1 MAATEANKAAP
12 ASAQRVSPIVGTP
25 TVMVPVAVKTQ
36 PPPPKAPTVTAVKT
50 ATTPAK
56 HAGPPPVTAPAATR
70 AQAVPLAPAA
80 PAPKPAAAS
89 PAPPAPASAAEQAK
103 PTSPQPPKPT
113 PAAVASKSAHGIV
126 GHIISIRG
134 LIVEVAFTGET
145 RPALREVMTIEG
157 HPEIILEVN
166 SYTEHRNA
174 ICIAFTSSPLVH
186 RDTKVVSTG
195 TTISVPTGAAALGRL
210 FNAIGLPADHL
221 TDIGSEVPRRSIYTN
236 ASSTQHFDNKDEL
249 LETGIKVLD
258 FFTPF
263 VKGRKI
269 GIIGGAGVG
278 KTVLI
283 MEIINNVGKDPTK
296 LAFFAG
302 IGERIRE
309 GHELYET
316 LKDRDMLKATTMFY
330 GQMNENPA
338 MRAMVGLS
346 ATTLAEYFRD
356 EEKRDILFFVDNVY
370 RHIQAGN
377 ELSTMM
383 GQIPSEGGYQATIF
397 SDLKRFQDRLYSN
410 ANGSITAVET
420 IYVPADDLTDPAV
433 QEISSQIDSV
443 IVLSRQVAEMGI
455 RPAVDLIRTS
465 SSLVTPEIVGD
476 RHYLLVTQVQ
486 GIMQKYDSLKNIIAI
501 IGENELSPQDR
512 ADYQKAKKL
521 IDFFSQ
527 SFFVTEKLNGIPGV
541 YFSREQTLSGV
552 EEILI

>member
-1 MAATEANKAAP
+1 MAEIAAKTAP
-12 ASAQRVSPIVGTP
+12 PSTASATP
-25 TVMVPVAVKTQ
+25 AQATAAETSAV
-36 PPPPKAPTVTAVKT
+36 
-50 ATTPAK
+50 TTP
-56 HAGPPPVTAPAATR
+56 PV
-70 AQAVPLAPAA
+70 
-80 PAPKPAAAS
+80 
-89 PAPPAPASAAEQAK
+89 PPAPAETA
-103 PTSPQPPKPT
+103 PTRKAGT
-113 PAAVASKSAHGIV
+113 GFT
-126 GHIISIRG
+126 GHIVSIRG
-134 LIVEVAFTGET
+134 LIVEVAFPGNE
-145 RPALREVMTIEG
+145 RPPLREVLSIEG
-157 HPEIILEVN
+157 HPDIMLEVN
-166 SYTEHRNA
+166 SYNDRRDA
-174 ICIAFTSSPLVH
+174 ICIAFVVSPEVK
-186 RDTKVVSTG
+186 RGAKVVSTG
-195 TTISVPTGAAALGRL
+195 TTIAVPTGAKALGRL
-210 FNAIGLPADHL
+210 YNAVGQAADHGPEQGP
-221 TDIGSEVPRRSIYTN
+221 DVPRRSIYTD
-236 ASSTQHFDNKDEL
+236 ASSNQLFGNKDEL

-283 MEIINNVGKDPTK
+283 MEIINNVGKDPSK

-316 LKDRDMLKATTMFY
+316 LKERDMLKSTAMFY

-338 MRAMVGLS
+338 MRAIVGLS

-356 EEKRDILFFVDNVY
+356 EEKKDILFFVDNVY

-465 SSLVTPEIVGD
+465 SSLVTPEVVGD

-486 GIMQKYDSLKNIIAI
+486 AIMQKYDSLKNIIAI

-521 IDFFSQ
+521 IEFFSQ
-527 SFFVTEKLNGIPGV
+527 TFFVTEKLNGIPGA
-541 YFSREQTLSGV
+541 YFSREQTLSGI

>member
-1 MAATEANKAAP
+1 MPTETPTPTATPAAAP
-12 ASAQRVSPIVGTP
+12 AA
-25 TVMVPVAVKTQ
+25 PVA
-36 PPPPKAPTVTAVKT
+36 A
-50 ATTPAK
+50 
-56 HAGPPPVTAPAATR
+56 APAATKPTPV
-70 AQAVPLAPAA
+70 AAAPTAPSKPEAAPAPAPAA
-80 PAPKPAAAS
+80 PAAPKVE
-89 PAPPAPASAAEQAK
+89 PAPPAAA
-103 PTSPQPPKPT
+103 QPPKPAEPKPAEPKSAT
-113 PAAVASKSAHGIV
+113 PAPAPAPAEPVAAPAKPAAKAVQAT
-126 GHIISIRG
+126 GHIVAIRG
-134 LIVEVAFTGET
+134 LIVEVAFKGEH
-145 RPALREVMTIEG
+145 RPPLREVLTLVDSNDV
-157 HPEIILEVN
+157 ILEIS
-166 SYTEHRNA
+166 SYNEKRDA
-174 ICIAFTSSPLVH
+174 ICISYVTSPKV
-186 RDTKVVSTG
+186 RRGAQVVSTG
-195 TTISVPTGAAALGRL
+195 QTISVPTGSAALGRL
-210 FNAIGLPADHL
+210 YNSVGLTADDKAEL
-221 TDIGSEVPRRSIYTN
+221 GPDVPRRSVYTN
-236 ASSTQHFDNKDEL
+236 ASSNQFFTNKDDL

-283 MEIINNVGKDPTK
+283 MEIINNIGKDPSK

-316 LKDRDMLKATTMFY
+316 LSEREMLKGAAMFY

-356 EEKRDILFFVDNVY
+356 EEKKDILFFVDNVY

-443 IVLSRQVAEMGI
+443 IVLSRAVAEMGI
-455 RPAVDLIRTS
+455 RPAVDLIKTS

-486 GIMQKYDSLKNIIAI
+486 AIMQKYDSLKNIIAI

-521 IDFFSQ
+521 IEFFAQ
-527 SFFVTEKLNGIPGV
+527 SMFVTEKLNGIPGV
-541 YFSREQTLSGV
+541 YFTREQTLSGV

>member
-1 MAATEANKAAP
+1 MATF
-12 ASAQRVSPIVGTP
+12 S
-25 TVMVPVAVKTQ
+25 
-36 PPPPKAPTVTAVKT
+36 
-50 ATTPAK
+50 
-56 HAGPPPVTAPAATR
+56 
-70 AQAVPLAPAA
+70 
-80 PAPKPAAAS
+80 
-89 PAPPAPASAAEQAK
+89 
-103 PTSPQPPKPT
+103 
-113 PAAVASKSAHGIV
+113 

-134 LIVEVAFTGET
+134 LIVEVAFQGEG
-145 RPALREVMTIEG
+145 RPELREVMTVDG

-166 SYTEHRNA
+166 SYNEHRNA
-174 ICIAFTSSPLVH
+174 ICISFVTSPAV
-186 RDTKVVSTG
+186 RRNAKVVSTG
-195 TTISVPTGAAALGRL
+195 TTISVPTGPKVLGRL
-210 FNAIGLPADHL
+210 YNAVGEPADKL
-221 TDIGSEVPRRSIYTN
+221 EPLGADVPRRSVYTD
-236 ASSTQHFDNKDEL
+236 ASSNQLFGNKDEL

-283 MEIINNVGKDPTK
+283 MEIINNVGKDPSK

-316 LKDRDMLKATTMFY
+316 LKERDMLKSTAMFY

-338 MRAMVGLS
+338 MRAMIGPTAV
-346 ATTLAEYFRD
+346 TLAEYFRD

-410 ANGSITAVET
+410 ANGSITAVQT

-443 IVLSRQVAEMGI
+443 IVLSRQVAESGI

-486 GIMQKYDSLKNIIAI
+486 AIMQKYDSLKNIIAI

-521 IDFFSQ
+521 IEFFNQ

-541 YFSREQTLSGV
+541 FFSREQTLSGV

>member
-1 MAATEANKAAP
+1 MAAGFT
-12 ASAQRVSPIVGTP
+12 
-25 TVMVPVAVKTQ
+25 
-36 PPPPKAPTVTAVKT
+36 
-50 ATTPAK
+50 
-56 HAGPPPVTAPAATR
+56 
-70 AQAVPLAPAA
+70 
-80 PAPKPAAAS
+80 
-89 PAPPAPASAAEQAK
+89 
-103 PTSPQPPKPT
+103 
-113 PAAVASKSAHGIV
+113 
-126 GHIISIRG
+126 GHIVSIRG
-134 LIVEVAFTGET
+134 LIVEVHFQGEG
-145 RPALREVMTIEG
+145 RPALREILTIEG
-157 HPEIILEVN
+157 HPEILLEIQ
-166 SYTEHRNA
+166 SYNEHSQA
-174 ICIAFTSSPLVH
+174 TCISFMTSPLV
-186 RDTKVVSTG
+186 RRGAAVLSTG
-195 TTISVPTGAAALGRL
+195 TTISVPTGSKALGRL
-210 FNAIGLPADHL
+210 FNAVGMATDNLEPIGPD
-221 TDIGSEVPRRSIYTN
+221 VPRRSVYTSAN
-236 ASSTQHFDNKDEL
+236 SNQLFGNKDEL
-249 LETGIKVLD
+249 LETGIKVID

-283 MEIINNVGKDPTK
+283 MELIHNIGKDPTK

-316 LKDRDMLKATTMFY
+316 LKERDMLATTAMFY

-338 MRAMVGLS
+338 MRAMVGPT
-346 ATTLAEYFRD
+346 AVTLAEYFRD

-397 SDLKRFQDRLYSN
+397 SDLKRLQDRLYSN
-410 ANGSITAVET
+410 ANGSITAIQT
-420 IYVPADDLTDPAV
+420 IFIPADDLTDPAV

-443 IVLSRQVAEMGI
+443 IVLSRAVAEMGI

-486 GIMQKYDSLKNIIAI
+486 AIMQKYDSLKNIIAI

-521 IDFFSQ
+521 IEFFAQ
-527 SFFVTEKLNGIPGV
+527 SMFVTEALNGIPGV

>member
-1 MAATEANKAAP
+1 MASPTVAPTSAAP
-12 ASAQRVSPIVGTP
+12 NP
-25 TVMVPVAVKTQ
+25 T
-36 PPPPKAPTVTAVKT
+36 
-50 ATTPAK
+50 
-56 HAGPPPVTAPAATR
+56 
-70 AQAVPLAPAA
+70 
-80 PAPKPAAAS
+80 PAPKPAATPPVPKTPAKPAAS
-89 PAPPAPASAAEQAK
+89 TPPAP
-103 PTSPQPPKPT
+103 TPT
-113 PAAVASKSAHGIV
+113 PAPKTATGIA
-126 GHIISIRG
+126 GHIKSIRG
-134 LIVEVAFTGET
+134 LIVEVSFQGDK
-145 RPALREVMTIEG
+145 RPALREIMTIEG
-157 HPEIILEVN
+157 HPEILLEIQSFN
-166 SYTEHRNA
+166 DHRDA
-174 ICIAFTSSPLVH
+174 ICITFMTSSLV
-186 RDTKVVSTG
+186 RRGAKVISTG
-195 TTISVPTGAAALGRL
+195 TTISVPTGKAALGRL
-210 FNAIGLPADHL
+210 FNAVGLPADHL
-221 TDIGSEVPRRSIYTN
+221 EPIGPEVPRRSVYTD
-236 ASSTQHFDNKDEL
+236 ASSNQLYGNKDEL
-249 LETGIKVLD
+249 LETGIKVID

-283 MEIINNVGKDPTK
+283 MELIHNIGKDPTK

-316 LKDRDMLKATTMFY
+316 LKEREMLGTTCMFY

-338 MRAMVGLS
+338 MRAMVGP
-346 ATTLAEYFRD
+346 AAVTLAEYYRD

-397 SDLKRFQDRLYSN
+397 SDLKRLQDRLYSN
-410 ANGSITAVET
+410 ANGSITAIQT
-420 IYVPADDLTDPAV
+420 IFIPADDLTDPAV

-443 IVLSRQVAEMGI
+443 IVLSRAVAEAGI
-455 RPAVDLIRTS
+455 RPAVDLIKTS
-465 SSLVTPEIVGD
+465 SSLITPEIVGD

-486 GIMQKYDSLKNIIAI
+486 AIMQKYDSLKNIIAI

-521 IDFFSQ
+521 IEFFGQ
-527 SFFVTEKLNGIPGV
+527 SMFVTEHLNGIPGV

>member
-1 MAATEANKAAP
+1 MATPAPSQIQTPDPAAPKAAP
-12 ASAQRVSPIVGTP
+12 DKP
-25 TVMVPVAVKTQ
+25 TA
-36 PPPPKAPTVTAVKT
+36 
-50 ATTPAK
+50 
-56 HAGPPPVTAPAATR
+56 
-70 AQAVPLAPAA
+70 
-80 PAPKPAAAS
+80 
-89 PAPPAPASAAEQAK
+89 AK
-103 PTSPQPPKPT
+103 PVSGVP
-113 PAAVASKSAHGIV
+113 GR
-126 GHIISIRG
+126 IISIRG
-134 LIVEVAFTGET
+134 LIVEVGFTSDR
-145 RPALREVMTIEG
+145 RPSLREIMTIPD
-157 HPEIILEVN
+157 HPEIMLEIN
-166 SYTEHRNA
+166 SFTEQKNA
-174 ICIAFTSSPLVH
+174 ICISFVTSPLV
-186 RDTKVVSTG
+186 RRGAEVVSTG
-195 TTISVPTGAAALGRL
+195 ATISVPTGQKALGRL
-210 FNAIGLPADHL
+210 FNAVGLPADKL
-221 TDIGSEVPRRSIYTN
+221 EPIGPEIPRRSIYTN

-249 LETGIKVLD
+249 LETGIKVID

-283 MEIINNVGKDPTK
+283 MELIHNIGKDPSK

-309 GHELYET
+309 GAELYET
-316 LKDRDMLKATTMFY
+316 LKEREMLGTTAMFY

-338 MRAMVGLS
+338 MRAMVGLT

-410 ANGSITAVET
+410 ANGSITAVQT

-443 IVLSRQVAEMGI
+443 IVLSRAVAEMGI

-486 GIMQKYDSLKNIIAI
+486 AIMQKYDSLKNIIAI

-512 ADYQKAKKL
+512 SDYQKAKKL
-521 IDFFSQ
+521 IDFFAQ
-527 SFFVTEKLNGIPGV
+527 SMFVTEKLNGIPGV
-541 YFSREQTLSGV
+541 YFSREQTLSGI

>member
-1 MAATEANKAAP
+1 MAT
-12 ASAQRVSPIVGTP
+12 
-25 TVMVPVAVKTQ
+25 
-36 PPPPKAPTVTAVKT
+36 
-50 ATTPAK
+50 
-56 HAGPPPVTAPAATR
+56 
-70 AQAVPLAPAA
+70 
-80 PAPKPAAAS
+80 
-89 PAPPAPASAAEQAK
+89 
-103 PTSPQPPKPT
+103 PT
-113 PAAVASKSAHGIV
+113 PATQPRPTTPVASTPAPVPIAVAGIGVGSVSAPLNDVKRSTSEPTPIPQQGQAGHVVGIK
-126 GHIISIRG
+126 G
-134 LIVEVAFTGET
+134 LIVEVAFTGEA
-145 RPALREVMTIEG
+145 RPQLREILTVEG
-157 HPEIILEVN
+157 HPEIMLEIN
-166 SYTEHRNA
+166 SFTASRNA
-174 ICIAFTSSPLVH
+174 ICIAFVSSSLVH
-186 RDTKVVSTG
+186 RGARVVATG
-195 TTISVPTGAAALGRL
+195 TTINVPTGTKALGRL
-210 FNAIGLPADHL
+210 YNAVGLTADNLEPIGP
-221 TDIGSEVPRRSIYTN
+221 EVPRRSIYTS
-236 ASSTQHFDNKDEL
+236 AVSTQQFDNKDEL
-249 LETGIKVLD
+249 LETGIKVID

-283 MEIINNVGKDPTK
+283 MELIHNIGKDPTK

-309 GHELYET
+309 GHELYQT
-316 LKDRDMLKATTMFY
+316 LKEREMLSTTAMFY

-338 MRAMVGLS
+338 MRAMVGLT

-397 SDLKRFQDRLYSN
+397 SDLKRLQDRLYSN
-410 ANGSITAVET
+410 ANGSITSIQT
-420 IYVPADDLTDPAV
+420 IYIPADDLTDPAV

-443 IVLSRQVAEMGI
+443 IVLSRAVAEAGI
-455 RPAVDLIRTS
+455 RPAVDLIKTS
-465 SSLVTPEIVGD
+465 SSLITPEIVGD

-486 GIMQKYDSLKNIIAI
+486 AIMQKYDSLKNIIAI

-521 IDFFSQ
+521 IEYFAQ
-527 SFFVTEKLNGIPGV
+527 SMYVTEHLNGIPGQF
-541 YFSREQTLSGV
+541 FSREQTLSGI

>member
-1 MAATEANKAAP
+1 MSGITG
-12 ASAQRVSPIVGTP
+12 QIV
-25 TVMVPVAVKTQ
+25 
-36 PPPPKAPTVTAVKT
+36 
-50 ATTPAK
+50 
-56 HAGPPPVTAPAATR
+56 
-70 AQAVPLAPAA
+70 
-80 PAPKPAAAS
+80 
-89 PAPPAPASAAEQAK
+89 
-103 PTSPQPPKPT
+103 
-113 PAAVASKSAHGIV
+113 
-126 GHIISIRG
+126 SIRG
-134 LIVEVAFTGET
+134 LIVEVSFPGDA
-145 RPALREVMTIEG
+145 RPNLREILTIEG
-157 HPEIILEVN
+157 HPDIILEIQSFN
-166 SYTEHRNA
+166 EHRVA
-174 ICIAFTSSPLVH
+174 TCITYVSSSLVA
-186 RDTKVVSTG
+186 RGAKVISTG
-195 TTISVPTGAAALGRL
+195 TSISVPTGAAALGRL
-210 FNAIGLPADHL
+210 FNAVGLAADNGPVIGPD
-221 TDIGSEVPRRSIYTN
+221 VPRRSVYTD
-236 ASSTQHFDNKDEL
+236 ASSTQLFGNKDEL
-249 LETGIKVLD
+249 LETGIKVID

-283 MEIINNVGKDPTK
+283 MELIHNIGKDPTK

-316 LKDRDMLKATTMFY
+316 LKARDMLKTTAMFY

-338 MRAMVGLS
+338 MRAMVGIS

-383 GQIPSEGGYQATIF
+383 GQIPSEGGYQSTIF
-397 SDLKRFQDRLYSN
+397 SDLKRLQDRLYSN
-410 ANGSITAVET
+410 ANGSITAIQT
-420 IYVPADDLTDPAV
+420 IFIPADDLTDPAV

-443 IVLSRQVAEMGI
+443 IVLSRAVAEAGI
-455 RPAVDLIRTS
+455 RPAVDLIKTS

-486 GIMQKYDSLKNIIAI
+486 AIMQKYDSLKNIIAI
-501 IGENELSPQDR
+501 IGENELSAQDR

-521 IDFFSQ
+521 IEFFAQ
-527 SFFVTEKLNGIPGV
+527 SMFVTEALNGIPGV

>member
-1 MAATEANKAAP
+1 MAT
-12 ASAQRVSPIVGTP
+12 
-25 TVMVPVAVKTQ
+25 
-36 PPPPKAPTVTAVKT
+36 
-50 ATTPAK
+50 
-56 HAGPPPVTAPAATR
+56 
-70 AQAVPLAPAA
+70 
-80 PAPKPAAAS
+80 
-89 PAPPAPASAAEQAK
+89 
-103 PTSPQPPKPT
+103 
-113 PAAVASKSAHGIV
+113 GIA
-126 GHIISIRG
+126 GHIVSIRG
-134 LIVEVAFTGET
+134 LIVEVAFQGET
-145 RPALREVMTIEG
+145 RPQLREVMTING
-157 HPEIILEVN
+157 HPEVLLEIN
-166 SYTEHRNA
+166 SFNERRDA
-174 ICIAFTSSPLVH
+174 ICISFMSSPLVK
-186 RDTKVVSTG
+186 RGATVVSTG
-195 TTISVPTGAAALGRL
+195 TTISVPTGKKALGRL
-210 FNAIGLPADHL
+210 FNSVGLPADHL
-221 TDIGSEVPRRSIYTN
+221 DDLGSDVPRRSVYTSAN
-236 ASSTQHFDNKDEL
+236 SNQQFNNKDEL

-283 MEIINNVGKDPTK
+283 MEIINNIGQDPSK

-309 GHELYET
+309 GHELYAT
-316 LKDRDMLKATTMFY
+316 LKEADMLKATCMFY

-338 MRAMVGLS
+338 MRAMVGP
-346 ATTLAEYFRD
+346 AAVTLAEYFRD

-410 ANGSITAVET
+410 ANGSITAVQT

-486 GIMQKYDSLKNIIAI
+486 AIMQKYDSLKNIIAI

-521 IDFFSQ
+521 IEFFSQ
-527 SFFVTEKLNGIPGV
+527 SFHVTEKLNGIPGV
-541 YFSREQTLSGV
+541 YFTREQTLSGI

>member
-1 MAATEANKAAP
+1 MNTY
-12 ASAQRVSPIVGTP
+12 T
-25 TVMVPVAVKTQ
+25 
-36 PPPPKAPTVTAVKT
+36 
-50 ATTPAK
+50 
-56 HAGPPPVTAPAATR
+56 
-70 AQAVPLAPAA
+70 
-80 PAPKPAAAS
+80 
-89 PAPPAPASAAEQAK
+89 
-103 PTSPQPPKPT
+103 
-113 PAAVASKSAHGIV
+113 
-126 GHIISIRG
+126 GHITSIRG
-134 LIVEVAFTGET
+134 LIVEVAFKGDG
-145 RPALREVMTIEG
+145 RPALREILTIAD
-157 HPEIILEVN
+157 HPEILLEIQ
-166 SYTEHRNA
+166 SYNDHRDA
-174 ICIAFTSSPLVH
+174 ICISYVTSPLV
-186 RDTKVVSTG
+186 RRGATVISTG
-195 TTISVPTGAAALGRL
+195 TTISVPTGAKTLGRI
-210 FNAIGLPADHL
+210 FNAVGQPVDNLEPIGPD
-221 TDIGSEVPRRSIYTN
+221 VPRRSVYADARSAPIYT
-236 ASSTQHFDNKDEL
+236 NKDEL
-249 LETGIKVLD
+249 METGIKAID

-283 MEIINNVGKDPTK
+283 MEIINNIGNNPAN

-316 LKDRDMLKATTMFY
+316 LKERDMLSSIAMFY

-410 ANGSITAVET
+410 ANGSITAVQT

-443 IVLSRQVAEMGI
+443 IVLSRAVAETGI
-455 RPAVDLIRTS
+455 RPAVDLIRTN

-486 GIMQKYDSLKNIIAI
+486 GILQKYDSLKNIIAI

-512 ADYQKAKKL
+512 SDYRKAKKL
-521 IDFFSQ
+521 IEFFSQ
-527 SFFVTEKLNGIPGV
+527 SMFVAEKLNGIPGM
-541 YFSREQTLSGV
+541 YFTREQTLSGV

>member
-1 MAATEANKAAP
+1 MSIVSIVSMETPVPAKPPAQP
-12 ASAQRVSPIVGTP
+12 AS
-25 TVMVPVAVKTQ
+25 
-36 PPPPKAPTVTAVKT
+36 
-50 ATTPAK
+50 
-56 HAGPPPVTAPAATR
+56 
-70 AQAVPLAPAA
+70 PAA
-80 PAPKPAAAS
+80 PAAAVPAATGI
-89 PAPPAPASAAEQAK
+89 PGRI
-103 PTSPQPPKPT
+103 
-113 PAAVASKSAHGIV
+113 VA
-126 GHIISIRG
+126 IRG
-134 LIVEVAFTGET
+134 LIVEVDFTGDR
-145 RPALREVMTIEG
+145 RPNLREIMTIPD

-166 SYTEHRNA
+166 SFNEHRNA
-174 ICIAFTSSPLVH
+174 ICISFVTSPLV
-186 RDTKVVSTG
+186 RRGAKVVSTA
-195 TTISVPTGAAALGRL
+195 TTISVPTGQYALGRL
-210 FNAIGLPADHL
+210 FNAVGQAADDLDPIGP
-221 TDIGSEVPRRSIYTN
+221 DIPRRSIYTN
-236 ASSTQHFDNKDEL
+236 ATSTRQFNNKDEL

-283 MEIINNVGKDPTK
+283 MEIINNIGQDPSK

-316 LKDRDMLKATTMFY
+316 LKQADMLKATAMFY

-338 MRAMVGLS
+338 MRAMIGLS

-410 ANGSITAVET
+410 ANGSITAVQT
-420 IYVPADDLTDPAV
+420 IFVPADDLTDPAV

-486 GIMQKYDSLKNIIAI
+486 AIMQKYDSLKNIIAI

-521 IDFFSQ
+521 TDFFSQ
-527 SFFVTEKLNGIPGV
+527 SFHVTEKLNGIPGV
-541 YFSREQTLSGV
+541 YFNREQTLSGV